1 MPRPAERLY
10 WNNNQIEGSG
20 GCLMNRPLNELLL
33 TVQVLAPQH
42 EAGLQAFGLR
52 WPSESQL
59 GYRTLD
65 ELMASDAL
73 EVTEINEGGSVPTLR
88 VTNKSD
94 LMAFLMAGEQLV
106 GAKQNRVLNVSLM
119 VPPAV
124 TLDIPVSCVE
134 AGRWNRRSAKF
145 ASGGYMSHGKLRKM
159 MSKQM
164 YLRLR
169 TSRSPTSDQ
178 GAVWE
183 EVSRKLLVMGSA
195 SPSEAFDQVYQD
207 YAARLNDLGARL
219 QPPEGC
225 HGVLFAVAGQIEGA
239 DLFDQ
244 PATLVKLWPKLV
256 QAYAL
261 DAMELGESKAPPIT
275 TEDGLR
281 WLQAAAGAKTES
293 YPSPGIGRD
302 IRLEATAM
310 SGSALVVGE
319 QAVHLEL
326 FAESPAPQP

>member
-1 MPRPAERLY
+1 M
-10 WNNNQIEGSG
+10 S
-20 GCLMNRPLNELLL
+20 RPLNQLLL
-33 TVQVLAPQH
+33 TVQVFAPQH
-42 EAGLQAFGLR
+42 DAGLQAFGLR

-65 ELMASDAL
+65 ELMAADAL
-73 EVTEINEGGSVPTLR
+73 EVTEIDEGGSVPTIR

-119 VPPAV
+119 VPPSAS
-124 TLDIPVSCVE
+124 LDIPVSCVE
-134 AGRWNRRSAKF
+134 AGRWNDRSAKF
-145 ASGGYMSHGKLRKM
+145 ASGGSMSHSKLRKM
-159 MSKQM
+159 MSKQIH
-164 YLRLR
+164 RGR
-169 TSRSPTSDQ
+169 RSGGTPTSDQ
-178 GAVWE
+178 MAVWN
-183 EVSRKLLVMGSA
+183 EVERKLSA
-195 SPSEAFDQVYQD
+195 MRSSSPSQAFEQVYKD
-207 YAARLNDLGARL
+207 HAARLNDLSSRL

-225 HGVLFAVAGQIEGA
+225 HGVLFAVAGRIEGA

-244 PATLVKLWPKLV
+244 PATLAKLWTKLV
-256 QAYAL
+256 RGYVI
-261 DAMELGESKAPPIT
+261 DAMEMGENEAPPIT

-281 WLQAAAGAKTES
+281 WLQAAGGAETES

-302 IRLEATAM
+302 VRFEATAL
-310 SGSALVVGE
+310 SGSAFVVDE